1 VIIGAMLIGSALL
14 VPYMGGA
21 EKLII
26 AINSLL
32 VVPLYA
38 PALWGLFSKHIG
50 IKDMLWVSLSSFSL
64 GALVKF
70 GIVGNPWMME
80 FDNLVGIIEYLKAN
94 SKNVEVSIGVV
105 MPIVMLIL
113 LEWRNRSRVQDPG
126 WANIENQRLS
136 VEKELE
142 ESSGSGVF
150 DPMPANIVIAS
161 LLICGTAMVFLSL
174 IADSGQGIIVV
185 FAIALFVI
193 AGIIYAGVK
202 RLIRK
207 ALN

>member
-1 VIIGAMLIGSALL
+1 
-14 VPYMGGA
+14 
-21 EKLII
+21 
-26 AINSLL
+26 
-32 VVPLYA
+32 
-38 PALWGLFSKHIG
+38 
-50 IKDMLWVSLSSFSL
+50 
-64 GALVKF
+64 
-70 GIVGNPWMME
+70 MME